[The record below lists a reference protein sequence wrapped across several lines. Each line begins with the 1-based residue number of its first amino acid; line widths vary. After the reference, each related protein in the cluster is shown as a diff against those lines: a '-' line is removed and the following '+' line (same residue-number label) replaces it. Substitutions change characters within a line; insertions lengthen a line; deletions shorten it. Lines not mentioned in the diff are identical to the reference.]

1 MLGSRFALCCGFAV
15 LPMVVTAQEALTD
28 SIPFHQ
34 RQWAAQFGGGT
45 SFLSLGFLRF
55 TTPSHAWLVDFH
67 FNGGHSHHYAY
78 ANDTLTA
85 QGFSS
90 VANVNT
96 RVGRRFYQTHGK
108 AVVSFQ
114 TLGLLGGFAH
124 QCSESTPPSFGACT
138 NGWTAGAFG
147 EIGAAYMVTRRF
159 SVGGAGTLAF
169 SYERSTT
176 KAAGEGVI
184 DREWSYEAS
193 IQGLSFAATVYF

>member
-1 MLGSRFALCCGFAV
+1 MLASRFAFCLGLA
-15 LPMVVTAQEALTD
+15 LAPASGWAQEVTSD
-28 SIPFHQ
+28 SVPFHAH
-34 RQWAAQFGGGT
+34 QWAAQFGGGT
-45 SFLSLGFLRF
+45 SFFSLGFLRF
-55 TTPSHAWLVDFH
+55 NTTSHAWLVDFH
-67 FNGGHSHHYAY
+67 FTGGHSHHYSY
-78 ANDTLTA
+78 ANDTLTG
-85 QGFSS
+85 QGFTSL
-90 VANVNT
+90 ANVNT
-96 RVGRRFYQTHGK
+96 RVGRRFYQTHGR

-159 SVGGAGTLAF
+159 SIGGAGTLAF